1 MTNSQEAFTFDSLA
15 DEKPLTFKQLR
26 AFFGNTALD
35 YLFTEKLGLVR
46 NELKVNRI
54 LFRQIASALQT
65 ATSEKP
71 LTQKDLKMLQEKG
84 ASKAHLKIFDLAFK
98 ELYLTADEFDKAL
111 SKDAT
116 SIDKSEHKNAVQIFA
131 KIKGEKT
138 TAKKSVTVKAKSKKT
153 KSLGIMKAVIPS
165 PEKALTAKAY
175 SNLSET
181 QKSQVAKMR
190 AEGLPLDVAL
200 SIITS

>member
-1 MTNSQEAFTFDSLA
+1 M
-15 DEKPLTFKQLR
+15 
-26 AFFGNTALD
+26 
-35 YLFTEKLGLVR
+35 
-46 NELKVNRI
+46 
-54 LFRQIASALQT
+54 
-65 ATSEKP
+65 
-71 LTQKDLKMLQEKG
+71 
-84 ASKAHLKIFDLAFK
+84 
-98 ELYLTADEFDKAL
+98 TADEFDKAL